1 MKSYLEE
8 KREDLVKRRQYLLTG
23 FTQMAELGDDAQ
35 LGLIFEDIRF
45 TNEFIATLDRVK
57 GENRSDDSEMIPQF
71 IVSSLFLHESF
82 KKLTADQ
89 DEQFVFITGPEVDG
103 VFVLDQMLDFQHEK
117 RNFMGVLRRSPEVT
131 RLCFLR
137 MTPRAV
143 IAFCEWSI
151 SRAKDPS
158 EEARDEKAGGV
169 QLLLVSCFPLLLGRP
184 LSNCKHYEAP
194 AG

>member
-1 MKSYLEE
+1 MPIHHSANARVERHTAQVLKPSHADTF
-8 KREDLVKRRQYLLTG
+8 KTAVKRAREAFPRFVDRERRAG
-23 FTQMAELGDDAQ
+23 
-35 LGLIFEDIRF
+35 IRPC
-45 TNEFIATLDRVK
+45 
-57 GENRSDDSEMIPQF
+57 NR
-71 IVSSLFLHESF
+71 
-82 KKLTADQ
+82 A
-89 DEQFVFITGPEVDG
+89 
-103 VFVLDQMLDFQHEK
+103 QHERK
-117 RNFMGVLRRSPEVT
+117 VSHRPPQASRSTQCRPRERR
-131 RLCFLR
+131 LR

-158 EEARDEKAGGV
+158 EEARGEKAGGV